1 MSGLTSTTA
10 LWYTSRST
18 GIICLVLM
26 TAVMVLG
33 ALVNRQGRLPG
44 LPKFAVTGLH
54 RNLSLLSVAFLAIHV
69 ITAVADPF
77 VTIGIAAIFVPLASS
92 YRALWIGLGAVSLDL
107 MVALVATS
115 LARARIGRRTWRAV
129 HWLAYLSWPVALVH
143 SVGSSS
149 DLQSGPLLFL
159 AIGCTAVVA
168 AALAWRIAGTVQSI
182 PRARR
187 AAAVLASHGAPQ

>member
-1 MSGLTSTTA
+1 MSGITSSTA
-10 LWYTSRST
+10 LWYASRST

-33 ALVNRQGRLPG
+33 VLVNRQGRLPG

-54 RNLSLLSVAFLAIHV
+54 RNLSLLSVAFLALHV
-69 ITAVADPF
+69 IAAVADPF
-77 VTIGIAAIFVPLASS
+77 VTISVAAIFVPLASS
-92 YRALWIGLGAVSLDL
+92 YRSLWIGLGAVSLDL
-107 MVALVATS
+107 MVALVLTS

-129 HWLAYLSWPVALVH
+129 HWLAYLSWPVALAH
-143 SVGSSS
+143 SIGSSG

-159 AIGCTAVVA
+159 AVACAVAVA
-168 AALAWRIAGTVQSI
+168 AALAWRIAGTARSI

-187 AAAVLASHGAPQ
+187 TAAVLASQGASR